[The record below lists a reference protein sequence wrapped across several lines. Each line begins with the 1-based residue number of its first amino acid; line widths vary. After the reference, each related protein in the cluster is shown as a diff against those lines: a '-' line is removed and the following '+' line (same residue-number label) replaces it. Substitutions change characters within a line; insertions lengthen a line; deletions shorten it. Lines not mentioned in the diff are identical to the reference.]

1 MTVDELPEYLK
12 AKWSELEEQLVSGTY
27 QPAAVKRQ

>member
-12 AKWSELEEQLVSGTY
+12 QGWKSGNSYETE
-27 QPAAVKRQ
+27 PINRSR